1 MLKKLVKKI
10 TYKKTAL
17 DAYRFNIDE
26 VSDKVISGWVHKV
39 GEGNYTASIEI
50 RNNNVIL
57 YSIKANLPRKD
68 LQAAA
73 IGSGQYGFV
82 ILPSALK
89 LEDDIDSIDIFID
102 GLKANV
108 NSLPLV
114 LSANI
119 KSNTKTTVAAIN
131 KTAPQNNIQ
140 MHVDGISTDKVFG
153 WSKKKDSVTHRSLI
167 ELKVGNV
174 LLGSDTADKFRQSIK
189 NANIGDGCYCFEI
202 NPKVHLFPS
211 TAFSCEL
218 YVDGIKVSTKPIQLS
233 VDEKTLENAKF
244 KHEFAGEISGFS
256 DSAHKEIARLSSQIN
271 EQGSNTM
278 QVAIENIACLSV
290 RIEVIENILT
300 KHFTGK

>member
-1 MLKKLVKKI
+1 MLKKIVKKI
-10 TYKKTAL
+10 THKKTAL

-26 VSDKVISGWVHKV
+26 VSDRVIAGWAHKV
-39 GEGNYTASIEI
+39 GEGNYAASIEI

-119 KSNTKTTVAAIN
+119 ES
-131 KTAPQNNIQ
+131 
-140 MHVDGISTDKVFG
+140 
-153 WSKKKDSVTHRSLI
+153 
-167 ELKVGNV
+167 
-174 LLGSDTADKFRQSIK
+174 
-189 NANIGDGCYCFEI
+189 
-202 NPKVHLFPS
+202 
-211 TAFSCEL
+211 
-218 YVDGIKVSTKPIQLS
+218 
-233 VDEKTLENAKF
+233 NAKP

-256 DSAHKEIARLSSQIN
+256 DSVHKEIARLSSQIN
-271 EQGSNTM
+271 EQGNNTM

-300 KHFTGK
+300 KHFAGK